1 VEALKVLDITHPG
14 TVSSPVFTEVFCEV
28 VALWSGV
35 LDLLLLASFVLCRIS
50 GIPASGRV
58 VAAAGKSLQ
67 GYPEIHRSASR
78 PTHKLEL
85 VSVCAAD
92 RGWLIHLG
100 CASAWRRLC
109 YKRGSRC
116 NCAWFCRDMC
126 ALLWAPAGIAAQ
138 CPSLAFQ
145 NVRVARKLYTSCL

>member
-28 VALWSGV
+28 VALWSGG

-100 CASAWRRLC
+100 A
-109 YKRGSRC
+109 
-116 NCAWFCRDMC
+116 
-126 ALLWAPAGIAAQ
+126 AAQ
-138 CPSLAFQ
+138 VLGADCVT
-145 NVRVARKLYTSCL
+145 NVVVGVTVLGFVEICVRCCGRRPE